1 MAARITLPSCED
13 LSAEPQL
20 AILTVLEAAADIAVL
35 ALGAEYPELA
45 CRDVELGEPPELRA
59 ALNLVESACA
69 LERSLHRYRRALRD
83 ARMRE
88 EEEDDLLP
96 F

>member
-1 MAARITLPSCED
+1 MPRPRCED

-20 AILTVLEAAADIAVL
+20 AILAVLEAAADIAIL

-45 CRDVELGEPPELRA
+45 CPDVDPRNPPELRA
-59 ALNLVESACA
+59 ALELVEIARA
-69 LERSLHRYRRALRD
+69 LDRALGRYRRALRD
-83 ARMRE
+83 ARARQE
-88 EEEDDLLP
+88 QEDDLLP